1 MWLKEKKRKE
11 ERNIEKEKPQIQKKK
26 MKKIGWNP
34 LDQLDKEID
43 TSESEEICAIA
54 KIKKCKSPVLLSV
67 LQHHLHHPD
76 PEKNG
81 LVSRQKL
88 F

>member
-1 MWLKEKKRKE
+1 MWLKEKKKKGRKKYRKRE
-11 ERNIEKEKPQIQKKK
+11 TSNSKEKNEKDR
-26 MKKIGWNP
+26 MKPIGSTWQGNWHKWKWRN
-34 LDQLDKEID
+34 LCDSKN
-43 TSESEEICAIA
+43 
-54 KIKKCKSPVLLSV
+54 KKCKSPVLLSV

-81 LVSRQKL
+81 LVSRQNL

>member
-1 MWLKEKKRKE
+1 MWLKEKKKKGRKKYRKRE
-11 ERNIEKEKPQIQKKK
+11 TSNSKEKNEKDR
-26 MKKIGWNP
+26 MKPIGSTWHKWKWRN
-34 LDQLDKEID
+34 LCDSKN
-43 TSESEEICAIA
+43 
-54 KIKKCKSPVLLSV
+54 KKCKSPVLLSV

>member
-1 MWLKEKKRKE
+1 
-11 ERNIEKEKPQIQKKK
+11 

-43 TSESEEICAIA
+43 TSESEEICA
-54 KIKKCKSPVLLSV
+54 KGKNKKCKSPVLLSV
-67 LQHHLHHPD
+67 LQYHLHHPD